1 MADKVAIPGVTFWVE
16 SADYKDS
23 ATFVAKGT
31 VHLTADID
39 DLEIWEEVIRRLD
52 GFRAHAIDDFHR
64 QMMMSLREEN
74 EQLTTDTAKVRE
86 ESRVVKE
93 QAEQATAMSIQ
104 QVSRLTMLVRE
115 YELAL
120 QHHRNT
126 ATDTQNLL
134 NLLVPPGEVVGSG
147 S

>member
-1 MADKVAIPGVTFWVE
+1 MADKVAIPGVTFWVN
-16 SADYKDS
+16 SAEYKDS

-52 GFRAHAIDDFHR
+52 GFRAHAIDDFQR
-64 QMMMSLREEN
+64 QMLLSLREEN
-74 EQLTTDTAKVRE
+74 EQLTAESARVRE
-86 ESRVVKE
+86 ETRVVKE
-93 QAEQATAMSIQ
+93 QAAQTMAMSAQ
-104 QVSRLTMLVRE
+104 EVFNLTLLIRE
-115 YELAL
+115 YEREL

-134 NLLVPPGEVVGSG
+134 DLLVPTSEVVS
-147 S
+147 SKS